1 MEKETEGFVRSRD
14 EASSGRPGFFVACA
28 AMALLESFAF
38 SFHLPSLREGDLGLA
53 QILYLGVREDGL
65 LLLLLAIVFF
75 GGWILARHLG
85 IPLAVN
91 RNKTIVAL
99 SILFAII
106 IVVGRAFSVDEIGVG
121 SYGTFGTIIAS
132 KGRFLLSAVMF
143 VGAALLFYN
152 ALGLL
157 FHVLDKARRS
167 PSLQGALDLSSKKFD
182 GEGADAA
189 CRNPADR
196 LRSLIL
202 RLSLPQIMAILVV
215 CWLPYLVA
223 YFPGCLYHDVSDQL
237 RQYFGA
243 IPLSAH
249 HPLITTYLY
258 GALVSVGRLFGS
270 DAFGVFLCM
279 LFQTAVLSYACARLV
294 SCARLM
300 THRSSCSAMLAPLLL
315 FAFVPL
321 WGTAA
326 ATIKKDALFC
336 ACFVLMF
343 VQGIELLLAV
353 KARSRAERRTLYRK
367 LVLFTLFGIGASLI
381 RNDGYLFFVVAA
393 ICFLATALLLSTK
406 GRHLIA
412 GFTLSILMVSLCY
425 FVGYRTIV
433 MDATAAGEGSVIE
446 ALTIPIQQTARFYI
460 ESPED
465 VTPEIQEGV
474 TCVLD
479 TDGLT
484 REVYNPL
491 VSDNIKFS
499 YAQEDISSEDL
510 MAFAKSYLL
519 MGAEHPQTFTEAFID
534 QTLGWWYPE
543 LLGKPDWSVGEMGLY
558 QNFPK
563 TDLYSQVI
571 DIDMPFY
578 DSMIVQALNKA
589 IGYFGYIP
597 GIGLLI
603 YPAIYFWALLIAVAY
618 LWTRDRKKE
627 ILLLIPLFFYFA
639 ICFASP
645 VNGLTRYAVPIIMCM
660 PLAFAWIVGDP
671 LSGFHRELVDRDIWA
686 GEAFVQ
692 EDR

>member
-1 MEKETEGFVRSRD
+1 
-14 EASSGRPGFFVACA
+14 
-28 AMALLESFAF
+28 
-38 SFHLPSLREGDLGLA
+38 
-53 QILYLGVREDGL
+53 
-65 LLLLLAIVFF
+65 
-75 GGWILARHLG
+75 
-85 IPLAVN
+85 
-91 RNKTIVAL
+91 
-99 SILFAII
+99 
-106 IVVGRAFSVDEIGVG
+106 
-121 SYGTFGTIIAS
+121 
-132 KGRFLLSAVMF
+132 
-143 VGAALLFYN
+143 
-152 ALGLL
+152 
-157 FHVLDKARRS
+157 
-167 PSLQGALDLSSKKFD
+167 
-182 GEGADAA
+182 
-189 CRNPADR
+189 
-196 LRSLIL
+196 
-202 RLSLPQIMAILVV
+202 
-215 CWLPYLVA
+215 
-223 YFPGCLYHDVSDQL
+223 
-237 RQYFGA
+237 
-243 IPLSAH
+243 
-249 HPLITTYLY
+249 
-258 GALVSVGRLFGS
+258 
-270 DAFGVFLCM
+270 
-279 LFQTAVLSYACARLV
+279 
-294 SCARLM
+294 
-300 THRSSCSAMLAPLLL
+300 
-315 FAFVPL
+315 
-321 WGTAA
+321 
-326 ATIKKDALFC
+326 
-336 ACFVLMF
+336 
-343 VQGIELLLAV
+343 
-353 KARSRAERRTLYRK
+353 
-367 LVLFTLFGIGASLI
+367 
-381 RNDGYLFFVVAA
+381 
-393 ICFLATALLLSTK
+393 
-406 GRHLIA
+406 
-412 GFTLSILMVSLCY
+412 MVSLCY